1 MESRLAIWVVVLML
15 VRGENG
21 GVSGSGPISC
31 GFPAIFNFGDSNS
44 DTGSMSSA
52 GGENQLPLGMSVGKK
67 FKRAC
72 DGRLIIDFLA
82 ESLGLPYLNS
92 TMDSI
97 GTSYKHGANFATS
110 GTKIGQYDSNPVP
123 FNLGVQISQFLRF
136 KSRTIAL
143 YTNTSNDDP
152 LVKSILPEP
161 EVFSNALYTI
171 DIGQNDIAFN
181 FDLKSKPEIFDR
193 YYDSLQRLLD
203 NGAKFVWVHNTGP
216 FGCLARIQQSN
227 CKQDGSPCP
236 AADEHGCNIQR
247 NNVSQE
253 VNALIKDRVYK
264 LRAKYPDAVITLVD
278 VYSAKYSLFGN
289 PKSQGFDKPFNYCCG
304 SQYIWCGGREL
315 EVAGTF
321 ATYYENAKLINAI
334 CNNPS
339 KYISWDGVHY
349 TEAANRIV
357 ANFIASGTFSD
368 PPVPIVEACHK

>member
-1 MESRLAIWVVVLML
+1 MESRLAIWVVVLVL
-15 VRGENG
+15 VGGENG
-21 GVSGSGPISC
+21 GVSGSGPMSC

-72 DGRLIIDFLA
+72 DGRLIIDFLGKEIIFLCNRYITA
-82 ESLGLPYLNS
+82 SKSLNS
-92 TMDSI
+92 
-97 GTSYKHGANFATS
+97 YA
-110 GTKIGQYDSNPVP
+110 
-123 FNLGVQISQFLRF
+123 F
-136 KSRTIAL
+136 KSRTTAL

-152 LVKSILPEP
+152 LVKSSLPEP

-171 DIGQNDIAFN
+171 DIGQNDIAYN

-216 FGCLARIQQSN
+216 FGCLARIQRSN
-227 CKQDGSPCP
+227 CTQDGSPCP
-236 AADEHGCNIQR
+236 AADEHGCLIQW
-247 NNVSQE
+247 NNVAQE

-289 PKSQGFDKPFNYCCG
+289 PKSQGFDEPFNYCCG

-321 ATYYENAKLINAI
+321 ASYYESAKLINAT

-357 ANFIASGTFSD
+357 ANLIASGTFSD
-368 PPVPIVEACHK
+368 PPVPISEACHK